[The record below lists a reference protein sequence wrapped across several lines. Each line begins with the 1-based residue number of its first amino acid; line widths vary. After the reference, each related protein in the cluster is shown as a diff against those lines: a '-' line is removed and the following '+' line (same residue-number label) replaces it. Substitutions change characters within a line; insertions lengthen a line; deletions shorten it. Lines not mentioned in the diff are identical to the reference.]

1 MTDISTD
8 HGTFVVERM
17 LDVPVLRVYS
27 ALADAKARAIWGAPS
42 DTAVFIYDEANFA
55 VGGRDLAR
63 CGAKEDPR
71 YRVETR
77 YVDIVPERRVVSTE
91 TIHELDKLLATN
103 ITTLELFSDG
113 QRTQVKVTVQVT
125 SFVGPSMINNT
136 RAGHEGSLANM
147 ARHLDWRTN
156 RYIEVYAYCIV
167 NGASASQAPGGGPSG
182 SRWNGVGRRTDARR
196 LRQRWRPADAQWP

>member
-8 HGTFVVERM
+8 HGTVVVERT

-27 ALADAKARAIWGAPS
+27 ALADAEERAIWGAPS
-42 DTAVFIYDEANFA
+42 DSAVFIYDEANFA

-113 QRTQVKVTVQVT
+113 QRTQLKVTVQVT
-125 SFVGPSMINNT
+125 SFVGPSMINNI

-147 ARHLDWRTN
+147 ARHLD
-156 RYIEVYAYCIV
+156 
-167 NGASASQAPGGGPSG
+167 SANQ
-182 SRWNGVGRRTDARR
+182 
-196 LRQRWRPADAQWP
+196 

>member
-1 MTDISTD
+1 M
-8 HGTFVVERM
+8 
-17 LDVPVLRVYS
+17 
-27 ALADAKARAIWGAPS
+27 GAPS

-77 YVDIVPERRVVSTE
+77 YVDIVPERRVVWIE

-113 QRTQVKVTVQVT
+113 QRTRLKVTVQVT

-147 ARHLDWRTN
+147 ARHFD
-156 RYIEVYAYCIV
+156 
-167 NGASASQAPGGGPSG
+167 SANQ
-182 SRWNGVGRRTDARR
+182 
-196 LRQRWRPADAQWP
+196 